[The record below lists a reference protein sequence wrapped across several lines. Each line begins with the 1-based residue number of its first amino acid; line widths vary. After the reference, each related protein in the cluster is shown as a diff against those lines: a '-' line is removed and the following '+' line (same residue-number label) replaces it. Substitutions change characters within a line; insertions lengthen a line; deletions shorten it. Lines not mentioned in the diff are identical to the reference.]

1 MDNHVVMKAWR
12 EVTYQL
18 DFIENSKAGGFIN
31 LILKTDDIF
40 RGDDL

>member
-1 MDNHVVMKAWR
+1 MKAR
-12 EVTYQL
+12 GEVTYQL